1 MKKPLFDSE
10 KECMDM
16 LYDAGILPV
25 NAEIAANNLK
35 QKGYINK
42 SIDEIYTEFCQ
53 CKYNYGIYGDC
64 VENDKWVEKAREY
77 IEALENKVRELEE
90 QNEKSN

>member
-35 QKGYINK
+35 QKGYIKK
-42 SIDEIYTEFCQ
+42 SIDEIYAEFCQ
-53 CKYNYGIYGDC
+53 CEYIHEESRTD
-64 VENDKWVEKAREY
+64 ENNKWADKACEY
-77 IEALENKVRELEE
+77 IEALEKEIDKLRSEE
-90 QNEKSN
+90 NDNNR